1 MWEQKKAAVD
11 ACEEAGL
18 GIVLVPV
25 IARGINEDQV
35 GAILKYA
42 VDRMPAVR
50 GVHFQPMSYFGRYP
64 EDPGSYRV
72 TIPKLLALI
81 EEQTGGMM
89 KAEHF
94 TGGNATN
101 PYCTFQANYLRRED
115 GSLSPLAHGESRRG
129 GASEQAR
136 KYVEQQW
143 SGAKTGSCCCREN
156 EPETQNCCC
165 GESTEQMRLDTSS
178 LDEFLV
184 KRHNNTF
191 AVSGMLFQDAYNL
204 DLARLRRC
212 YILETDSRYG
222 MVPFCAYNLTDRRG
236 EISVPMKRTNLDGW
250 IRRQEGTQSL
260 GAGTDRGDPAS
271 KAEYS
276 FKEGK
281 GAGRLLWFS
290 AGPAGYAGGSAQT
303 AVHHGKRPDP
313 EGHRMVLTS
322 QSGIER
328 VRSQETSGTAG
339 KAKRVY
345 YSAKDNE
352 RTVSFFAAGLSE
364 LVFPGEKVMVCMPF
378 SGNRGLGELI
388 AEAVGWL
395 KGIPLAAGTGR
406 SYGELLDMLDFE
418 RPRVF
423 VGMPVPLL
431 SLLRLRPENS
441 LERALVSADICPDT
455 VKKEIEARLGT
466 RLYPHYGSR
475 EIGLGGAVTCPAFEG
490 MHLRKMT

>member
-1 MWEQKKAAVD
+1 
-11 ACEEAGL
+11 
-18 GIVLVPV
+18 
-25 IARGINEDQV
+25 
-35 GAILKYA
+35 
-42 VDRMPAVR
+42 
-50 GVHFQPMSYFGRYP
+50 
-64 EDPGSYRV
+64 
-72 TIPKLLALI
+72 
-81 EEQTGGMM
+81 
-89 KAEHF
+89 
-94 TGGNATN
+94 
-101 PYCTFQANYLRRED
+101 
-115 GSLSPLAHGESRRG
+115 
-129 GASEQAR
+129 
-136 KYVEQQW
+136 
-143 SGAKTGSCCCREN
+143 
-156 EPETQNCCC
+156 
-165 GESTEQMRLDTSS
+165 
-178 LDEFLV
+178 
-184 KRHNNTF
+184 
-191 AVSGMLFQDAYNL
+191 
-204 DLARLRRC
+204 
-212 YILETDSRYG
+212 
-222 MVPFCAYNLTDRRG
+222 
-236 EISVPMKRTNLDGW
+236 MKRTNLDGW

-260 GAGTDRGDPAS
+260 GREQIEEIQLRKLNILLKREKERGGFYGSLPDRLDTL
-271 KAEYS
+271 EDLR
-276 FKEGK
+276 
-281 GAGRLLWFS
+281 RLPFTTEKDLI
-290 AGPAGYAGGSAQT
+290 
-303 AVHHGKRPDP
+303 R

-388 AEAVGWL
+388 AEAVGRL

-455 VKKEIEARLGT
+455 VRKEIEARLGT

-490 MHLRKMT
+490 MHLRENDLIAEIVDEEGRVLPRGEWGELVLTSIEADAMPLIRYRTGDITRILPEPCPCGSAVIRLDRVRRRSRCPAMEKLDDRMFQYEEVVDYRMRMEGDTLYAEGYLRKDRADFPEELEGYPIRYRWKTVAMEDMPCYAGKRKITGMEKR

>member
-1 MWEQKKAAVD
+1 
-11 ACEEAGL
+11 
-18 GIVLVPV
+18 
-25 IARGINEDQV
+25 
-35 GAILKYA
+35 
-42 VDRMPAVR
+42 
-50 GVHFQPMSYFGRYP
+50 
-64 EDPGSYRV
+64 
-72 TIPKLLALI
+72 
-81 EEQTGGMM
+81 
-89 KAEHF
+89 
-94 TGGNATN
+94 
-101 PYCTFQANYLRRED
+101 
-115 GSLSPLAHGESRRG
+115 
-129 GASEQAR
+129 
-136 KYVEQQW
+136 
-143 SGAKTGSCCCREN
+143 
-156 EPETQNCCC
+156 
-165 GESTEQMRLDTSS
+165 
-178 LDEFLV
+178 
-184 KRHNNTF
+184 
-191 AVSGMLFQDAYNL
+191 
-204 DLARLRRC
+204 
-212 YILETDSRYG
+212 
-222 MVPFCAYNLTDRRG
+222 
-236 EISVPMKRTNLDGW
+236 MKRTNLDGW
-250 IRRQEGTQSL
+250 IRRQEGAQSL
-260 GAGTDRGDPAS
+260 GREQIEEIQLRKLNILLKREKERGGFYGSLPDRLDTL
-271 KAEYS
+271 EDLR
-276 FKEGK
+276 
-281 GAGRLLWFS
+281 RLPFTTEKDLI
-290 AGPAGYAGGSAQT
+290 
-303 AVHHGKRPDP
+303 P

-388 AEAVGWL
+388 AEAVGRL

-490 MHLRKMT
+490 MHLRENDLIAEIVDEEGRVLPRGEWGELVLTSIEADAMPLIRYRTGDITRILPEPCPCGSAVIRLDRVRRRSRCPAMEKLDDRMFQYEEVVDYRMRMEGDTLYAEGYLRKDRADFPEELEGYPIRYRWKTVAMEDMPCYAGKRKITGMEKR

>member
-1 MWEQKKAAVD
+1 
-11 ACEEAGL
+11 
-18 GIVLVPV
+18 
-25 IARGINEDQV
+25 
-35 GAILKYA
+35 
-42 VDRMPAVR
+42 
-50 GVHFQPMSYFGRYP
+50 
-64 EDPGSYRV
+64 
-72 TIPKLLALI
+72 
-81 EEQTGGMM
+81 
-89 KAEHF
+89 
-94 TGGNATN
+94 
-101 PYCTFQANYLRRED
+101 
-115 GSLSPLAHGESRRG
+115 
-129 GASEQAR
+129 
-136 KYVEQQW
+136 
-143 SGAKTGSCCCREN
+143 
-156 EPETQNCCC
+156 
-165 GESTEQMRLDTSS
+165 
-178 LDEFLV
+178 
-184 KRHNNTF
+184 
-191 AVSGMLFQDAYNL
+191 
-204 DLARLRRC
+204 
-212 YILETDSRYG
+212 
-222 MVPFCAYNLTDRRG
+222 
-236 EISVPMKRTNLDGW
+236 MKRTNLDGW
-250 IRRQEGTQSL
+250 IRRQEGAQSL
-260 GAGTDRGDPAS
+260 GREQIEEIQLRKLNILLKREKERGGFYGSLPDRLDTL
-271 KAEYS
+271 EDLR
-276 FKEGK
+276 
-281 GAGRLLWFS
+281 RLPFTTEKDLI
-290 AGPAGYAGGSAQT
+290 
-303 AVHHGKRPDP
+303 R

-388 AEAVGWL
+388 AEAVGRL

-455 VKKEIEARLGT
+455 VKKEIDARLGT

-490 MHLRKMT
+490 MHLRENDLIAEIVDEEGRVLPRGEWGELVLTSIEADAMPLIRYRTGDITRILPEPCPCGSAVIRLDRVRRRSRCPVMEKLDDRMFQYEEVVDYRMRMEGDTLYAEGYLRKDRADFPEELEGYPIRYRWKTVAMEDMPCYAV

>member
-1 MWEQKKAAVD
+1 
-11 ACEEAGL
+11 
-18 GIVLVPV
+18 
-25 IARGINEDQV
+25 
-35 GAILKYA
+35 
-42 VDRMPAVR
+42 
-50 GVHFQPMSYFGRYP
+50 
-64 EDPGSYRV
+64 
-72 TIPKLLALI
+72 
-81 EEQTGGMM
+81 
-89 KAEHF
+89 
-94 TGGNATN
+94 
-101 PYCTFQANYLRRED
+101 
-115 GSLSPLAHGESRRG
+115 
-129 GASEQAR
+129 
-136 KYVEQQW
+136 
-143 SGAKTGSCCCREN
+143 
-156 EPETQNCCC
+156 
-165 GESTEQMRLDTSS
+165 
-178 LDEFLV
+178 
-184 KRHNNTF
+184 
-191 AVSGMLFQDAYNL
+191 
-204 DLARLRRC
+204 
-212 YILETDSRYG
+212 
-222 MVPFCAYNLTDRRG
+222 
-236 EISVPMKRTNLDGW
+236 MKRTNLDGW
-250 IRRQEGTQSL
+250 IRRQEGAQSL
-260 GAGTDRGDPAS
+260 GREQIEEIQLRKLNILLKREKERGGFYGSLPDRLDTL
-271 KAEYS
+271 EDLC
-276 FKEGK
+276 
-281 GAGRLLWFS
+281 RLPFTTEKDLI
-290 AGPAGYAGGSAQT
+290 
-303 AVHHGKRPDP
+303 R

-388 AEAVGWL
+388 AEAVGRL

-490 MHLRKMT
+490 MHLRENDLIAEIVDEEGRVLPRGEWGELVLTSIEADAMPLIRYRTGDITRILPEPCPCGSAVIRLDRVRRRSRCPAMEKLDDRMFQYEEVVDYRMRMEGDTLYAEGYLRKDRADFPEELEGYPIRYRWKTVAMEDMPCYAGKRKITGMEKR

>member
-1 MWEQKKAAVD
+1 
-11 ACEEAGL
+11 
-18 GIVLVPV
+18 
-25 IARGINEDQV
+25 
-35 GAILKYA
+35 
-42 VDRMPAVR
+42 
-50 GVHFQPMSYFGRYP
+50 
-64 EDPGSYRV
+64 
-72 TIPKLLALI
+72 
-81 EEQTGGMM
+81 
-89 KAEHF
+89 
-94 TGGNATN
+94 
-101 PYCTFQANYLRRED
+101 
-115 GSLSPLAHGESRRG
+115 
-129 GASEQAR
+129 
-136 KYVEQQW
+136 
-143 SGAKTGSCCCREN
+143 
-156 EPETQNCCC
+156 
-165 GESTEQMRLDTSS
+165 
-178 LDEFLV
+178 
-184 KRHNNTF
+184 
-191 AVSGMLFQDAYNL
+191 
-204 DLARLRRC
+204 
-212 YILETDSRYG
+212 
-222 MVPFCAYNLTDRRG
+222 
-236 EISVPMKRTNLDGW
+236 MKRTNLDGW
-250 IRRQEGTQSL
+250 IRRQEGAQSL
-260 GAGTDRGDPAS
+260 GREQIEEIQLRKLNILLKREKERGGFYGSLPDRLDTL
-271 KAEYS
+271 EDLR
-276 FKEGK
+276 
-281 GAGRLLWFS
+281 RLPFTTEKDLI
-290 AGPAGYAGGSAQT
+290 
-303 AVHHGKRPDP
+303 R

-388 AEAVGWL
+388 AEAVGRL

-431 SLLRLRPENS
+431 SLLRLRPDNS

-490 MHLRKMT
+490 MHLRENDLIAEIVDEEGRVLPRGEWGELVLTSIEADAMPLIRYRTGDITRILPEPCPCGSAVIRLDRVRRRSRCPAMEKLDDRMFQYEEVVDYRMRMEGDTLYAEGYLRKDRADFPEELEGYPIRYRWKTVAMEDMPCYAGKRKITGMEKR

>member
-1 MWEQKKAAVD
+1 
-11 ACEEAGL
+11 
-18 GIVLVPV
+18 
-25 IARGINEDQV
+25 
-35 GAILKYA
+35 
-42 VDRMPAVR
+42 
-50 GVHFQPMSYFGRYP
+50 
-64 EDPGSYRV
+64 
-72 TIPKLLALI
+72 
-81 EEQTGGMM
+81 
-89 KAEHF
+89 
-94 TGGNATN
+94 
-101 PYCTFQANYLRRED
+101 
-115 GSLSPLAHGESRRG
+115 
-129 GASEQAR
+129 
-136 KYVEQQW
+136 
-143 SGAKTGSCCCREN
+143 
-156 EPETQNCCC
+156 
-165 GESTEQMRLDTSS
+165 
-178 LDEFLV
+178 
-184 KRHNNTF
+184 
-191 AVSGMLFQDAYNL
+191 
-204 DLARLRRC
+204 
-212 YILETDSRYG
+212 
-222 MVPFCAYNLTDRRG
+222 
-236 EISVPMKRTNLDGW
+236 MKRTNLDGW
-250 IRRQEGTQSL
+250 IRRQEGAQSL
-260 GAGTDRGDPAS
+260 GREQIEEIQLRKLNILLKREKERGGFYGSLPDRLDTL
-271 KAEYS
+271 EDLR
-276 FKEGK
+276 
-281 GAGRLLWFS
+281 RLPFTTEKDLI
-290 AGPAGYAGGSAQT
+290 
-303 AVHHGKRPDP
+303 R

-388 AEAVGWL
+388 AEAVGRL

-490 MHLRKMT
+490 MHLRENDLIAEIVDEEGRVLPRGEWGELVLTSIEADAMPLIRYRTGDITRILPEPCPCGSAVIRLDRVRRRSRCTAMEKLDDRMFQYEEVVDYRMRMEGDTLYAEGYLRKDRADFPEELEGYPIRYRWKTVAMEDMPCYAGKRKITGMEKR

>member
-1 MWEQKKAAVD
+1 
-11 ACEEAGL
+11 
-18 GIVLVPV
+18 
-25 IARGINEDQV
+25 
-35 GAILKYA
+35 
-42 VDRMPAVR
+42 
-50 GVHFQPMSYFGRYP
+50 
-64 EDPGSYRV
+64 
-72 TIPKLLALI
+72 
-81 EEQTGGMM
+81 
-89 KAEHF
+89 
-94 TGGNATN
+94 
-101 PYCTFQANYLRRED
+101 
-115 GSLSPLAHGESRRG
+115 
-129 GASEQAR
+129 
-136 KYVEQQW
+136 
-143 SGAKTGSCCCREN
+143 
-156 EPETQNCCC
+156 
-165 GESTEQMRLDTSS
+165 
-178 LDEFLV
+178 
-184 KRHNNTF
+184 
-191 AVSGMLFQDAYNL
+191 
-204 DLARLRRC
+204 
-212 YILETDSRYG
+212 
-222 MVPFCAYNLTDRRG
+222 
-236 EISVPMKRTNLDGW
+236 MKRTNLDGW
-250 IRRQEGTQSL
+250 IRRQEGAQSL
-260 GAGTDRGDPAS
+260 GREQIEEIQLRKLNILLKREKERGGFYGSLPDRLDTL
-271 KAEYS
+271 EDLR
-276 FKEGK
+276 
-281 GAGRLLWFS
+281 RLPFTTEKDLI
-290 AGPAGYAGGSAQT
+290 
-303 AVHHGKRPDP
+303 R

-388 AEAVGWL
+388 AEAVGRL

-406 SYGELLDMLDFE
+406 NYGELLDMLDFE

-490 MHLRKMT
+490 MHLRENDLIAEIVDEEGRVLPRGEWGELVLTSIEADAMPLIRYRTGDITRILPEPCPCGSAVIRLDRVRRRSRCPAMEKLDDRMFQYEEVVDYRMRMEGDTLYAEGYLRKDRADFPEELEGYPIRYRWKTVAMEDMPCYAGKRKITGMEKR

>member
-1 MWEQKKAAVD
+1 
-11 ACEEAGL
+11 
-18 GIVLVPV
+18 
-25 IARGINEDQV
+25 
-35 GAILKYA
+35 
-42 VDRMPAVR
+42 
-50 GVHFQPMSYFGRYP
+50 
-64 EDPGSYRV
+64 
-72 TIPKLLALI
+72 
-81 EEQTGGMM
+81 
-89 KAEHF
+89 
-94 TGGNATN
+94 
-101 PYCTFQANYLRRED
+101 
-115 GSLSPLAHGESRRG
+115 
-129 GASEQAR
+129 
-136 KYVEQQW
+136 
-143 SGAKTGSCCCREN
+143 
-156 EPETQNCCC
+156 
-165 GESTEQMRLDTSS
+165 
-178 LDEFLV
+178 
-184 KRHNNTF
+184 
-191 AVSGMLFQDAYNL
+191 
-204 DLARLRRC
+204 
-212 YILETDSRYG
+212 
-222 MVPFCAYNLTDRRG
+222 
-236 EISVPMKRTNLDGW
+236 MKRTNLDGW
-250 IRRQEGTQSL
+250 IRRQEGVQDL
-260 GAGTDRGDPAS
+260 ERKQIEEIQLRKLNILLKREKERGGFYRFLPDRLDTL
-271 KAEYS
+271 EDLC
-276 FKEGK
+276 
-281 GAGRLLWFS
+281 RLPFTTEKDLI
-290 AGPAGYAGGSAQT
+290 
-303 AVHHGKRPDP
+303 R

-388 AEAVGWL
+388 AEAVGRL

-490 MHLRKMT
+490 MHLRENDLIAEIVDEEGRVLPRGEWGELVLTSIEADAMPLIRYRTGDITRILPEPCPCGSAVIRLDRVRRRSRCPVMEKLDDRMFQYEEVVDYRMRMEGDTLYAEGYLRKDRADFPEELEGYPIRYRWKTVAMEDMPCYAGKRKITGMEKR

>member
-1 MWEQKKAAVD
+1 
-11 ACEEAGL
+11 
-18 GIVLVPV
+18 
-25 IARGINEDQV
+25 
-35 GAILKYA
+35 
-42 VDRMPAVR
+42 
-50 GVHFQPMSYFGRYP
+50 
-64 EDPGSYRV
+64 
-72 TIPKLLALI
+72 
-81 EEQTGGMM
+81 
-89 KAEHF
+89 
-94 TGGNATN
+94 
-101 PYCTFQANYLRRED
+101 
-115 GSLSPLAHGESRRG
+115 
-129 GASEQAR
+129 
-136 KYVEQQW
+136 
-143 SGAKTGSCCCREN
+143 
-156 EPETQNCCC
+156 
-165 GESTEQMRLDTSS
+165 
-178 LDEFLV
+178 
-184 KRHNNTF
+184 
-191 AVSGMLFQDAYNL
+191 
-204 DLARLRRC
+204 
-212 YILETDSRYG
+212 
-222 MVPFCAYNLTDRRG
+222 
-236 EISVPMKRTNLDGW
+236 MKRTNLDGW

-260 GAGTDRGDPAS
+260 GREQIEEIQLRKLNILLKREKERGGFYGSLPDRLDTL
-271 KAEYS
+271 EDLR
-276 FKEGK
+276 
-281 GAGRLLWFS
+281 RLPFTTEKDLI
-290 AGPAGYAGGSAQT
+290 
-303 AVHHGKRPDP
+303 R

-388 AEAVGWL
+388 AEAVGRL

-490 MHLRKMT
+490 MHLRENDLIAEIVDEEGRVLPRGEWGELVLTSIEADAMPLIRYRTGDITRILPEPCPCGSAVIRLDRVRRRSRCPAMEKLDDRMFQYEEVVDYRMRMEGDTLYAEGYLRKDRADFPEELEGYPIRYRWKTVAMEDMPCYAGKRKITGMEKR

>member
-1 MWEQKKAAVD
+1 
-11 ACEEAGL
+11 
-18 GIVLVPV
+18 
-25 IARGINEDQV
+25 
-35 GAILKYA
+35 
-42 VDRMPAVR
+42 
-50 GVHFQPMSYFGRYP
+50 
-64 EDPGSYRV
+64 
-72 TIPKLLALI
+72 
-81 EEQTGGMM
+81 
-89 KAEHF
+89 
-94 TGGNATN
+94 
-101 PYCTFQANYLRRED
+101 
-115 GSLSPLAHGESRRG
+115 
-129 GASEQAR
+129 
-136 KYVEQQW
+136 
-143 SGAKTGSCCCREN
+143 
-156 EPETQNCCC
+156 
-165 GESTEQMRLDTSS
+165 
-178 LDEFLV
+178 
-184 KRHNNTF
+184 
-191 AVSGMLFQDAYNL
+191 
-204 DLARLRRC
+204 
-212 YILETDSRYG
+212 
-222 MVPFCAYNLTDRRG
+222 
-236 EISVPMKRTNLDGW
+236 MKRTNLDGW

-260 GAGTDRGDPAS
+260 GREQIEEIQLRKLNILLKREKERGGFYGSLPDRLDTL
-271 KAEYS
+271 EDLR
-276 FKEGK
+276 
-281 GAGRLLWFS
+281 RLPFTTEKDLI
-290 AGPAGYAGGSAQT
+290 
-303 AVHHGKRPDP
+303 R

-388 AEAVGWL
+388 AEAVGRL

-475 EIGLGGAVTCPAFEG
+475 EIGLGGAMTCPAFEG
-490 MHLRKMT
+490 MHLRENDLIAEIVDEEGRVLPRGEWGELVLTSIEADAMPLIRYRTGDITRILPEPCPCGSAVIRLDRVRRRSRCPAMEKLDDRMFQYEEVVDYRMRMEGDTLYAEGYLRKDRADFPEELEGYPIRYRWKTVAMEDMPCYAGKRKITGMEKR

>member
-1 MWEQKKAAVD
+1 
-11 ACEEAGL
+11 
-18 GIVLVPV
+18 
-25 IARGINEDQV
+25 
-35 GAILKYA
+35 
-42 VDRMPAVR
+42 
-50 GVHFQPMSYFGRYP
+50 
-64 EDPGSYRV
+64 
-72 TIPKLLALI
+72 
-81 EEQTGGMM
+81 
-89 KAEHF
+89 
-94 TGGNATN
+94 
-101 PYCTFQANYLRRED
+101 
-115 GSLSPLAHGESRRG
+115 
-129 GASEQAR
+129 
-136 KYVEQQW
+136 
-143 SGAKTGSCCCREN
+143 
-156 EPETQNCCC
+156 
-165 GESTEQMRLDTSS
+165 
-178 LDEFLV
+178 
-184 KRHNNTF
+184 
-191 AVSGMLFQDAYNL
+191 
-204 DLARLRRC
+204 
-212 YILETDSRYG
+212 
-222 MVPFCAYNLTDRRG
+222 
-236 EISVPMKRTNLDGW
+236 MKRTNLDGW

-260 GAGTDRGDPAS
+260 GREQIEEIQLRKLNILLKREKERGGFYGSLPDRLDTL
-271 KAEYS
+271 EDLR
-276 FKEGK
+276 
-281 GAGRLLWFS
+281 RLPFTTEKDLI
-290 AGPAGYAGGSAQT
+290 
-303 AVHHGKRPDP
+303 R

-475 EIGLGGAVTCPAFEG
+475 EIGLGGAVTCPVFEG
-490 MHLRKMT
+490 MHLRENDLIAEIVDEEGRVLPRGEWGELVLTSIEADAMPLIRYRTGDITRILPEPCPCGSAVIRLDRVRRRSRCPAMEKLDDRMFQYEEVVDYRMRMEGDTLYAEGYLRKDRADFPEELEGYPIRYRWKTVAMEDMPCYAGKRKITGMEKR

>member
-1 MWEQKKAAVD
+1 
-11 ACEEAGL
+11 
-18 GIVLVPV
+18 
-25 IARGINEDQV
+25 
-35 GAILKYA
+35 
-42 VDRMPAVR
+42 
-50 GVHFQPMSYFGRYP
+50 
-64 EDPGSYRV
+64 
-72 TIPKLLALI
+72 
-81 EEQTGGMM
+81 
-89 KAEHF
+89 
-94 TGGNATN
+94 
-101 PYCTFQANYLRRED
+101 
-115 GSLSPLAHGESRRG
+115 
-129 GASEQAR
+129 
-136 KYVEQQW
+136 
-143 SGAKTGSCCCREN
+143 
-156 EPETQNCCC
+156 
-165 GESTEQMRLDTSS
+165 
-178 LDEFLV
+178 
-184 KRHNNTF
+184 
-191 AVSGMLFQDAYNL
+191 
-204 DLARLRRC
+204 
-212 YILETDSRYG
+212 
-222 MVPFCAYNLTDRRG
+222 
-236 EISVPMKRTNLDGW
+236 MKRTNLDGW
-250 IRRQEGTQSL
+250 IRRQEGAQSL
-260 GAGTDRGDPAS
+260 GREQIEEIQLRKLNILLKREKERGGFYGSLPDRLDTL
-271 KAEYS
+271 EDLR
-276 FKEGK
+276 
-281 GAGRLLWFS
+281 RLPFTTEKDLI
-290 AGPAGYAGGSAQT
+290 
-303 AVHHGKRPDP
+303 R

-388 AEAVGWL
+388 AEAVGRL

-466 RLYPHYGSR
+466 RLYPHYGFR

-490 MHLRKMT
+490 MHLRENDLIAEIVDEEGRVLPRGEWGELVLTSIEADAMPLIRYRTGDITRILPEPCPCGSAVIRLDRVRRRSRCPAMEKLDDRMFQYEEVVDYRMRMEGDTLYAEGYLRKDRADFPEELEGYPIRYRWKTVAMEDMPCYAGKRKITGMEKR

>member
-1 MWEQKKAAVD
+1 
-11 ACEEAGL
+11 
-18 GIVLVPV
+18 
-25 IARGINEDQV
+25 
-35 GAILKYA
+35 
-42 VDRMPAVR
+42 
-50 GVHFQPMSYFGRYP
+50 
-64 EDPGSYRV
+64 
-72 TIPKLLALI
+72 
-81 EEQTGGMM
+81 
-89 KAEHF
+89 
-94 TGGNATN
+94 
-101 PYCTFQANYLRRED
+101 
-115 GSLSPLAHGESRRG
+115 
-129 GASEQAR
+129 
-136 KYVEQQW
+136 
-143 SGAKTGSCCCREN
+143 
-156 EPETQNCCC
+156 
-165 GESTEQMRLDTSS
+165 
-178 LDEFLV
+178 
-184 KRHNNTF
+184 
-191 AVSGMLFQDAYNL
+191 
-204 DLARLRRC
+204 
-212 YILETDSRYG
+212 
-222 MVPFCAYNLTDRRG
+222 
-236 EISVPMKRTNLDGW
+236 MKRTNLDGW
-250 IRRQEGTQSL
+250 IRRQEGAQSL
-260 GAGTDRGDPAS
+260 GREQIEEIQLRKLNILLKREKERGGFYGSLPDRLDTL
-271 KAEYS
+271 KDLR
-276 FKEGK
+276 
-281 GAGRLLWFS
+281 RLPFTTEKDLI
-290 AGPAGYAGGSAQT
+290 
-303 AVHHGKRPDP
+303 R

-388 AEAVGWL
+388 AEAVGRL

-490 MHLRKMT
+490 MHLRENDLIAEIVDEEGRVLPRGEWGELVLTSIEADAMPLIRYRTGDITRILPEPCPCGSAVIRLDRVRRRSRCPVMEKLDDRMFQYEEVVDYRMRMEGDTLYAEGYLRKDRADFPEELEGYPIRYRWKTVAMEDMPCYAGKRKITGMEKR

>member
-1 MWEQKKAAVD
+1 
-11 ACEEAGL
+11 
-18 GIVLVPV
+18 
-25 IARGINEDQV
+25 
-35 GAILKYA
+35 
-42 VDRMPAVR
+42 
-50 GVHFQPMSYFGRYP
+50 
-64 EDPGSYRV
+64 
-72 TIPKLLALI
+72 
-81 EEQTGGMM
+81 
-89 KAEHF
+89 
-94 TGGNATN
+94 
-101 PYCTFQANYLRRED
+101 
-115 GSLSPLAHGESRRG
+115 
-129 GASEQAR
+129 
-136 KYVEQQW
+136 
-143 SGAKTGSCCCREN
+143 
-156 EPETQNCCC
+156 
-165 GESTEQMRLDTSS
+165 
-178 LDEFLV
+178 
-184 KRHNNTF
+184 
-191 AVSGMLFQDAYNL
+191 
-204 DLARLRRC
+204 
-212 YILETDSRYG
+212 
-222 MVPFCAYNLTDRRG
+222 
-236 EISVPMKRTNLDGW
+236 MKRTNLDGW

-260 GAGTDRGDPAS
+260 GREQIEEIQLRKLNILLKREKERGGFYGSLPDRLDTL
-271 KAEYS
+271 EDLR
-276 FKEGK
+276 
-281 GAGRLLWFS
+281 RLPFTTEKDLI
-290 AGPAGYAGGSAQT
+290 
-303 AVHHGKRPDP
+303 R

-345 YSAKDNE
+345 YSAKDNG

-388 AEAVGWL
+388 AEAVGRL

-490 MHLRKMT
+490 MHLRENDLIAEIVDEEGRVLPRGEWGELVLTSIEADAMPLIRYRTGDITRILPEPCPCGSAVIRLDRVRRRSRCPAMEKLDDRMFQYEEVVDYRMRMEGDTLYAEGYLRKDRADFPEELEGYPIRYRWKTVAMEDMPCYAGKRKITGMEKR